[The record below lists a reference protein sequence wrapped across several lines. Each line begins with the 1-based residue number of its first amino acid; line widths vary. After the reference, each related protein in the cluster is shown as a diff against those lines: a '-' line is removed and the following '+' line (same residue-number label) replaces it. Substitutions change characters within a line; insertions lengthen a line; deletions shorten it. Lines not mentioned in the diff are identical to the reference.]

1 MSKDE
6 PEQDAK
12 AKADAKAEAKAD
24 AKVEAKAEAHA
35 NADADADANADAD
48 ENADADG
55 HGDAHGGH
63 DLPPASS
70 DTIARRQL
78 LGKMSL
84 GLGVIGGAALGVPVV
99 GFIVAPLFRDTPK
112 TWRPVGPVSQF
123 KVGETV
129 NVVFVDASPL
139 PWAGVTSKT
148 AAWLRRISE
157 DKFEAFSV
165 NCAHLGC
172 PVRWMPAAR
181 LFMCPCHGG
190 VYYEDGTVAAGPPP
204 HALPQYPVRVN
215 DGQVEIHTDP
225 IPIG

>member
-1 MSKDE
+1 MKKDN
-6 PEQDAK
+6 PETPEDAHQGEEE
-12 AKADAKAEAKAD
+12 KAE
-24 AKVEAKAEAHA
+24 
-35 NADADADANADAD
+35 
-48 ENADADG
+48 
-55 HGDAHGGH
+55 
-63 DLPPASS
+63 PPSA

-78 LGKMSL
+78 LGRMSVT
-84 GLGVIGGAALGVPVV
+84 LGVAGGVALGVPMA
-99 GFIVAPLFRDTPK
+99 GFIIAPLFRESPLE
-112 TWRPVGPVSQF
+112 WRSVGKVDHF

-148 AAWLRRISE
+148 AAWLRRASE
-157 DKFEAFSV
+157 QEFVAFSV

-172 PVRWMPAAR
+172 PVRWLQEAR

-204 HALPQYPVRVN
+204 HPLQQYPVRVR
-215 DGQVEIHTDP
+215 DGEVEIRTDP